1 MVMQIKLVVVVVVNW
16 DHVLQVTC
24 GKIGEK
30 HRVLLLIVIVNLN
43 SFVMGAFTNYITIKT
58 VT

>member
-30 HRVLLLIVIVNLN
+30 HRVLLLIVIENLN
-43 SFVMGAFTNYITIKT
+43 
-58 VT
+58 